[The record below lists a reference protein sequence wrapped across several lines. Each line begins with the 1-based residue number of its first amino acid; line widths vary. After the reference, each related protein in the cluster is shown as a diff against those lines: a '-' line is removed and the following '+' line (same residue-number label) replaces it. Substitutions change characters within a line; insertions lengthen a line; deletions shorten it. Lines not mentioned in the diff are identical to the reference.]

1 MRISDWSSDV
11 CSSDLYSY
19 IFSRAFYQNT
29 PADTL
34 PQSVKDQYALAN
46 QFGIVKGYGLLNG
59 RAAIK
64 LDDPAV
70 EIAVFARNL
79 TNKRYLTNSADFLV
93 SFGVAQGTVGDP
105 RTYGVRSE
113 EHTSELQSLMR
124 ISYAVL
130 CLNKTKKHT
139 TTIA

>member
-46 QFGIVKGYGLLNG
+46 QFGIVKGYGLLKG

-64 LDDPAV
+64 LDDPEV
-70 EIAVFARNL
+70 EIAVFARNM
-79 TNKRYLTNSADFLV
+79 TNKRCLNNYADFMVL
-93 SFGVAQGTVGDP
+93 FGVAKGQVGDA
-105 RTYGVRSE
+105 R
-113 EHTSELQSLMR
+113 
-124 ISYAVL
+124 
-130 CLNKTKKHT
+130 N
-139 TTIA
+139 